1 MTNVLFYNTYPID
14 PEHGGTERVTDLVA
28 HYLKS
33 VGYTIYYLVRVDM
46 GKSLENADIRT
57 FFLPDST
64 RGDSPENI
72 SFLDRLLEKL
82 QIDILINQDVWNDDI
97 YLCNHNVLKTETKII
112 STIHTSI
119 DSGFRNFNELCKWEY
134 SWSCPVVSTRS
145 LLRRIRMPYF
155 KKRIYKLKKKKMNF
169 MNQYTDTIVVL
180 SPKYIEEFEE
190 LIGIP
195 CSTKIVAIPNPL
207 TFSNIEVKTMEQKEN
222 CILFVGRLSYPEKRV
237 DRLLYIWHKIQYRLP
252 GWKLELVGDGKERRD
267 LEILAE
273 KLELKNVF
281 FHGYQSPL
289 AYYAKAKIVS
299 LVSNFEGFNM
309 FILEGMQNGCV
320 PISFSSFAAVTDAIT
335 DGVNGYL
342 IEPFDLDAYAE
353 KLYELASN
361 PSLLSKMQ
369 SNAVRAVD
377 QYSIEKIGPE
387 WLALFQSLLN
397 K

>member
-1 MTNVLFYNTYPID
+1 MNILFYNTYPID

-33 VGYTIYYLVRVDM
+33 IGYTIYYLVRVDM

-57 FFLPDST
+57 FFLPDSA

-72 SFLDRLLEKL
+72 SFLDQLLEKL
-82 QIDILINQDVWNDDI
+82 QIDILINQDVWNDDV
-97 YLCNHNVLKTETKII
+97 YLCNHKVLTTETKIV

-119 DSGFRNFNELCKWEY
+119 DSGFRNFNELCKLEY
-134 SWSCPVVSTRS
+134 SWSSPVLSTRS
-145 LLRRIRMPYF
+145 LLRRIYR
-155 KKRIYKLKKKKMNF
+155 LKKKKMNF
-169 MNQYTDTIVVL
+169 MYRYTDTVVVL
-180 SPKYIEEFEE
+180 SPQYIDEFEE
-190 LIGIP
+190 LIGI
-195 CSTKIVAIPNPL
+195 SSSSKIVSIPNPL
-207 TFSNIEVKTMEQKEN
+207 TFSNIEVRTMDQKEN

-237 DRLLYIWHKIQYRLP
+237 DRLLYIWHKIQNRLP

-273 KLELKNVF
+273 KLGLNNVF

-320 PISFSSFAAVTDAIT
+320 PIAFSSFAAVTDAIT

-369 SNAVRAVD
+369 SNAVRAVE

-387 WLALFQSLLN
+387 WLGLFQSLLN